1 MVENKERIALYTV
14 IKLKIIELIKTGKYK
29 ADDQLPTE
37 IEFCEKY
44 NVSRTTVR
52 LALQQLE
59 LEGFVKKIQ
68 GKGTFVSSEKIQT
81 PITQKIQSF
90 SEQMK
95 GRNAESKVIEFELIP
110 ADEAIAHILNI
121 EENDPVIKLV
131 RIRFAEK
138 EPLQYHTSYIP
149 WKIAPG
155 LSKEE
160 CTGSGSLFELLNT
173 KYNVDISEG
182 IESIELTLTDEAV
195 SNYLN
200 VPLNSPAFLSESK
213 TFDKKNNIIEYAQ
226 IITRGDRTKFMI
238 KQTY

>member
-1 MVENKERIALYTV
+1 MLKDQERLALYTV
-14 IKLKIIELIKTGKYK
+14 VKLKIIELIKAGKYK
-29 ADDQLPTE
+29 VDDQLPTE
-37 IEFCEKY
+37 LEFCEKY

-81 PITQKIQSF
+81 PLTQKIQSF

-95 GRNAESKVIEFELIP
+95 GRSVKSKVIEFEVIP
-110 ADEAIAHILNI
+110 ADEAIAQILNM
-121 EENDPVIKLV
+121 EENDAVIKLV
-131 RIRFAEK
+131 RIRYAEM

-155 LSKEE
+155 LSTEE
-160 CTGSGSLFELLNT
+160 CTGSLFELLNT
-173 KYNVDISEG
+173 KYNANISES
-182 IESIELTLTDEAV
+182 IESIELTLTGEAV
-195 SNYLN
+195 SKYLN

-226 IITRGDRTKFMI
+226 IITRGDRTKFTM